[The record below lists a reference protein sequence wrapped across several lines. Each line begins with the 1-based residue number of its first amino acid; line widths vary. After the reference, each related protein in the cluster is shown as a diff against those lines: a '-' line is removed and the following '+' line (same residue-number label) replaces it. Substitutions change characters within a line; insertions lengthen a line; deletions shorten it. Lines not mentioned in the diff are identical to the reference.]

1 MAVRIRNPNSS
12 ALPLP
17 FPFRGVLPAGAGV
30 VVALTA
36 AAVLEAI
43 GPLAAKL
50 YELDEVP
57 DQVGDTFTLGYYGGA
72 GGAMK
77 VKTVSFEEFD
87 LGTVGATL
95 SWDLAASQAARATL
109 SVPCTI
115 TILPNAAPPGGSG
128 HFQLLLFGTD
138 THAVT
143 WANIIF
149 SGSGPD
155 LTTSPVWTINV
166 YPDRAGIFRATATPF
181 AS

>member
-1 MAVRIRNPNSS
+1 
-12 ALPLP
+12 
-17 FPFRGVLPAGAGV
+17 VLPAGSGV
-30 VVALTA
+30 VLALTA
-36 AAVLEAI
+36 AQVIEAM
-43 GPLAAKL
+43 GANAAKL

-57 DQVGDTFTLGYYGGA
+57 DAVGDSFALGYYGGA
-72 GGAMK
+72 GGALK
-77 VKTVSFEEFD
+77 VKTVSFEELD
-87 LGTVGATL
+87 YGTVGAAL
-95 SWDLAASQAARATL
+95 SWDLAASQSARATL

-138 THAVT
+138 TQAVT
-143 WANIIF
+143 FTNILF
-149 SGSGPD
+149 TGSGPD